1 MPSRYTLI
9 PHSRAEPRDSV
20 LGTYHAHTQSCSR
33 GKEGLP
39 LSSCIQV
46 GGSLEEEEVHAQPA
60 LEKTLEQLN
69 PGQNKHQP
77 VLKAPP
83 HLLEGLEGPH
93 LLANLTE
100 HLTKTYSKPVAR
112 CVSREMGA
120 GAR

>member
-1 MPSRYTLI
+1 MAARLWFSDDI
-9 PHSRAEPRDSV
+9 
-20 LGTYHAHTQSCSR
+20 LGRT
-33 GKEGLP
+33 
-39 LSSCIQV
+39 
-46 GGSLEEEEVHAQPA
+46 
-60 LEKTLEQLN
+60 EQRIMGVCGLN